1 MKSLAPDLLGVEKLT
16 HTQPPDPGQLAGAGG
31 RFLPS
36 LAIVFSPFPLRQ
48 PWGQKLPLAL
58 GS

>member
-36 LAIVFSPFPLRQ
+36 LAIVFSPFPLR
-48 PWGQKLPLAL
+48 
-58 GS
+58 